1 MRLKLLL
8 LCILI
13 SSGMMAQKNGYMA
26 FMRTSPDHKYKF
38 TEVYGDP
45 AKARVYKLN
54 NGLTVILAEN
64 HLEPQIMALFAVKAG
79 SKNDPA
85 DHTGLAH
92 YLEHMLFKGT
102 DKFGTMDYAKEKVEL
117 DKIDGL
123 YELYGQT
130 TDENSRKSIYHRID
144 SISNVASRYAIANEY
159 DKMMADVGSRMTNA
173 FTSFENTTYMEN
185 FPSNNLEKFLK
196 IQKERFRNPVLRLFH
211 TELEA
216 VYEEKN
222 ISLDNGDNKIFE
234 AMFGS
239 LFKNH
244 PYGTQTTIGTIEHLK
259 NPSLKEIRKYYQQ
272 NYVAGNMAIILA
284 GDLDPDETIALVDKY
299 FGDMPAKNAPI
310 FTFQAESPIDSVTNI
325 TLYTPDEEKVAIGYR
340 MPSALDSNAVVANLI
355 SAILYNG
362 KSGLID
368 QNLVNNQKVLEGY
381 AFTYLLKDHGVCWL
395 QGRPKDGQTLDQV
408 KDLFLEQI
416 SKLKRGDFDTS
427 LISGTVNNMKLAL
440 IQQTEKASN
449 TAFLLHESFVIGR
462 PWVDYLNDMNA
473 MAKVSK
479 EDIMRFAATYFQN
492 NYTVIYKKT
501 GSNEVAKVVKPEI
514 HPVELNR
521 DAQSDFLKSMMAM
534 TTTPIQPKFLDFDK
548 DVVKSTLVK
557 GVPIWYVPNTINQ
570 LFNLYYKFD
579 FGSTSNPKLQLAMDY
594 LQYIGTTT
602 KSNSDINKQ
611 LYNLGLN
618 WGVQVGEEEMYFYL
632 SGLEENFDK
641 GVAILEDL
649 INNPKADKAVLTTM
663 VDNLLKS
670 RQDNLINKDVMM
682 SGGLQNYLKYGA
694 KNPFNTI
701 LTNDQLKK
709 ITAEELIALIKS
721 STSIE
726 HKVMYCGAR
735 PLDQLNASLRKA
747 HKLPKVLA
755 KTPMG
760 KPFNPLITSE
770 NAVYFVNYDMVQANI
785 NFKSTEE
792 VYNPALETVARAFNE
807 YYGGGMASVVFQDIR
822 ESRALAYSAYSNISI
837 PAKKDKNFV
846 ATFYVG
852 TQADK
857 FNDAMG
863 AIRNLLDN
871 MPVLEKSWDLSKNAI
886 LSEIQTQRINKSGI
900 LFSYENA
907 LNKGLNY
914 DIRKDIYNNIQKMSL
929 SDVQKF
935 HADHFKNQKWNI
947 GIMGSS
953 DKIKMDD
960 LKKYGTVKVLSLK
973 DLYGYDESDF
983 KPVKP

>member
-534 TTTPIQPKFLDFDK
+534 TSTPIQPKFLDFDK

-747 HKLPKVLA
+747 HKLPKILA

-760 KPFNPLITSE
+760 KPFNPLMTSE

-947 GIMGSS
+947 GIMGSA